1 MIQRQQLNCFAC
13 LLKLIK
19 LHLWDMTGGASY
31 LFPKFL
37 SEQHLI
43 VEISSAVCSPVILNS
58 LALVSQTGKTEKRKH
73 VFSLSGEKQRDRT
86 LVHVI
91 A

>member
-1 MIQRQQLNCFAC
+1 
-13 LLKLIK
+13 
-19 LHLWDMTGGASY
+19 MTGGASY

-58 LALVSQTGKTEKRKH
+58 IFLVSQTGKTEKRKRIFTEWRKAERQNPCSRNCLVCNH
-73 VFSLSGEKQRDRT
+73 NDKSFNKTQT
-86 LVHVI
+86 L
-91 A
+91 

>member
-1 MIQRQQLNCFAC
+1 
-13 LLKLIK
+13 
-19 LHLWDMTGGASY
+19 MTGGASY

-43 VEISSAVCSPVILNS
+43 VEISSAVCYPVILNS
-58 LALVSQTGKTEKRKH
+58 KDLVSQTGKTEKRRK
-73 VFSLSGEKQRDRT
+73 VFSLSGEKPRDRT